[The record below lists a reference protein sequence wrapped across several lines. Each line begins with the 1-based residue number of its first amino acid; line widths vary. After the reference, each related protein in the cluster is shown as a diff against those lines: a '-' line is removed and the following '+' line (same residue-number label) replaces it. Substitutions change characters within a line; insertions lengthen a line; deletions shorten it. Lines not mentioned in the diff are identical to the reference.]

1 MIYMLSSKV
10 ILKEKFS
17 KFTDHWSPRVIAE
30 MNNYQFKV
38 VKVKGE
44 FVWHNHKDTDE
55 TFIVIE
61 GEMLIKFRN
70 GEVRL
75 SEGEM
80 FVVKKGVEHKPCAD
94 KECKIL
100 VIEPRGVIN
109 TGESGGKLTAPKD
122 VWV

>member
-1 MIYMLSSKV
+1 MFSGKIN
-10 ILKEKFS
+10 LKEKFS

-30 MNNYQFKV
+30 MNNYQFKF

>member
-10 ILKEKFS
+10 NLKEKFS